1 MDQTVEILVQK
12 VRNGGVDLL
21 AQAVE
26 EQSLM
31 NGSSVIEEQDESEEN
46 EADVTLIDVSKT
58 PSCQCIGIL
67 MYLVEKKGMCLSV
80 HELKL

>member
-31 NGSSVIEEQDESEEN
+31 NSSSVIEEQDESEEN
-46 EADVTLIDVSKT
+46 EADVTLIDVSKKLL
-58 PSCQCIGIL
+58 CQYIGIL
-67 MYLVEKKGMCLSV
+67 MYLVEKKRMCLSV

>member
-31 NGSSVIEEQDESEEN
+31 NSSSVIEEQDESEEN

-58 PSCQCIGIL
+58 PSCQ
-67 MYLVEKKGMCLSV
+67 
-80 HELKL
+80 